1 MLEKRILSARRK
13 TMVFMLGSVNI
24 NKSYITS
31 LLMGSD
37 VTGFSQS
44 VESKSDKRSTELHHY
59 SFDPEEISILL
70 LFQRI
75 PHLIVENSAA
85 HAATSNSEYG
95 IF

>member
-1 MLEKRILSARRK
+1 
-13 TMVFMLGSVNI
+13 
-24 NKSYITS
+24 
-31 LLMGSD
+31 MGSD

-44 VESKSDKRSTELHHY
+44 VESKSDKRSTELHHH

-85 HAATSNSEYG
+85 HAAHRYFELG
-95 IF
+95 IWNLLTRNAIFAWIQTPHV